1 MPGIVEAIQ
10 HLQRI
15 FADVAAA
22 DLVLVPGNHCQ
33 WRRGLAAAAAGQAFD
48 AGFNSVS
55 KGFYQNASLG
65 FRLSRELQRP
75 EVYP

>member
-1 MPGIVEAIQ
+1 
-10 HLQRI
+10 
-15 FADVAAA
+15 
-22 DLVLVPGNHCQ
+22 
-33 WRRGLAAAAAGQAFD
+33 GLAAAAAGQAFD